1 MATTRNSKKKVSSKA
16 SKRVTKPTRQNKSKA
31 SRAARP
37 KSATRRPAGTGRAS
51 GGKKVQRVGTSA
63 SAKSAKRPATASK
76 RAVASKRPAPQ
87 ARPTAAPRPNKR
99 PEAPSNRQAESS
111 KIVNE
116 RMCRPTVVPISEARH
131 REEPAAEI
139 ATRYGF
145 AVGDHVV
152 YPSHGVGQI
161 VRIESHIIGEQS
173 LQMFVI
179 SFEKER
185 MTLRVPVGKASTSG
199 MRRLS
204 SPEKMDAAVTA
215 LRGRARARRVMWSR
229 RAQEYEAKLNSGD
242 PVSIAEVVRDLHR
255 NVGQPDQ
262 SYSERQMYEAALERL
277 AREFAAVQKIEPSQA
292 AERLEKVLRAA

>member
-1 MATTRNSKKKVSSKA
+1 MPTNRTTKKKVSSKA
-16 SKRVTKPTRQNKSKA
+16 SKRATKSNRPNKTKS
-31 SRAARP
+31 SRAAASP
-37 KSATRRPAGTGRAS
+37 KVAVRRSAGTTSRSAASKKPRRAAATAKAVKRPS
-51 GGKKVQRVGTSA
+51 GN
-63 SAKSAKRPATASK
+63 AKRPAPKPAVVVTRAATPQRPK
-76 RAVASKRPAPQ
+76 RAESAVRRPAND
-87 ARPTAAPRPNKR
+87 TGKLT
-99 PEAPSNRQAESS
+99 
-111 KIVNE
+111 NE
-116 RMCRPTVVPISEARH
+116 RMCRPAVVPITEARP
-131 REEPAAEI
+131 REETLVDI

-161 VRIESHIIGEQS
+161 VRIESHTIGEQA

-215 LRGRARARRVMWSR
+215 LKGRARARRVMWSR

>member
-1 MATTRNSKKKVSSKA
+1 MPTNRTTKKKVSSKA
-16 SKRVTKPTRQNKSKA
+16 SKRATKSNRPNKTKSG
-31 SRAARP
+31 RAAASP
-37 KSATRRPAGTGRAS
+37 KVAVRRSAGTTSRSAASKKPRRAAATAKAVKRPS
-51 GGKKVQRVGTSA
+51 GN
-63 SAKSAKRPATASK
+63 AKRPAQKPAVVVTRAATPQRPK
-76 RAVASKRPAPQ
+76 RAESAVRRPAND
-87 ARPTAAPRPNKR
+87 TGKLTNK
-99 PEAPSNRQAESS
+99 
-111 KIVNE
+111 
-116 RMCRPTVVPISEARH
+116 RMCRPAVVPITEARPH
-131 REEPAAEI
+131 EETLVDI

-161 VRIESHIIGEQS
+161 VRIESHTIGEQA

-215 LRGRARARRVMWSR
+215 LKGRARARRVMWSR